1 MKEFLLIVIFLVAI
15 NPVQSYTYNQYGGS
29 SSSNNS
35 NNSVGSSYE
44 KVQPIKIY
52 DKNGSLQGYVK
63 PQQNGT
69 VKTYD
74 KYNSYTGYYKKS
86 GSQTRYY
93 PKK

>member
-1 MKEFLLIVIFLVAI
+1 MANMGKFDMKNLFYLVTLLLLLSNPCFAI
-15 NPVQSYTYNQYGGS
+15 QNS
-29 SSSNNS
+29 SSSNFY
-35 NNSVGSSYE
+35 SS
-44 KVQPIKIY
+44 QPTKIY

-69 VKTYD
+69 VKTYN

>member
-1 MKEFLLIVIFLVAI
+1 MKKIIFLIAVLVI
-15 NPVQSYTYNQYGGS
+15 VNPVQAYTYNQYGGS
-29 SSSNNS
+29 SSSDNSSADNN
-35 NNSVGSSYE
+35 SSYE